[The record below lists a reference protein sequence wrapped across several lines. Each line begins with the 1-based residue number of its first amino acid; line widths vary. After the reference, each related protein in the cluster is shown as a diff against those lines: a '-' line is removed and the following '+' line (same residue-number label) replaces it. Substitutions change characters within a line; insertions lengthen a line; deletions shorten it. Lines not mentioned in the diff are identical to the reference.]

1 MNQLLSR
8 LLSKVSVL
16 GTRMKLNFKQIAPE
30 RLQRQIYELVKNSRY
45 RGMDTPSG
53 DENSGKK
60 IMFNTHK

>member
-1 MNQLLSR
+1 
-8 LLSKVSVL
+8 VSVL

-45 RGMDTPSG
+45 RGMDTTSG